1 MFWIFKKS
9 KKKLFFRTDVH
20 SHLVPGVD
28 DGSGS
33 VSESI
38 SLMGSLNDMGVDHF
52 IITPHV
58 TARRFENDATTIA
71 EPLAKLRSAVAES
84 GMCVEIDQSAEYRI
98 DDFYEE
104 KVLKPR
110 NFMPMPNNHIL
121 LESNWQQEPLN
132 LDGIVYN
139 TSTCGYQVI
148 FAHPERYRY
157 LNERYERYEHLHNRN
172 LMFQVNLLSFS
183 GFYGKTVKDTA
194 FWLLERGMVDFVG
207 TDIHNHKF
215 LRAIEAFLKS
225 KDYKRVLKLLDRSDI
240 KNDTAFL

>member
-9 KKKLFFRTDVH
+9 NRKLFFTTDVH

-28 DGSGS
+28 DGSDS

-58 TARRFENDATTIA
+58 TVRRFENDATTIA

-132 LDGIVYN
+132 LDGIVYS

-183 GFYGKTVKDTA
+183 GFYGKTAKDTA

-215 LRAIEAFLKS
+215 LHAIEAFLKS
-225 KDYKRVLKLLDRSDI
+225 RDYKRVLKLLDRSDI
-240 KNDTAFL
+240 KNDTAFV